1 MRIEEVTFRL
11 LNSAMRL
18 RELTRIADL
27 GIAGILA
34 IKYWLARQV
43 GQTYKPPYNEYRTHA
58 VKPLKY
64 RVSARIH
71 AWCWP
76 PLASP
81 LVT

>member
-43 GQTYKPPYNEYRTHA
+43 GQMYNLLHDEDRAYA
-58 VKPLKY
+58 FIPL
-64 RVSARIH
+64 
-71 AWCWP
+71 
-76 PLASP
+76 
-81 LVT
+81 